1 MSVEKAPFGKLTDGR
16 EVDLYTLTNENA
28 MCVRITNFGGIVVSI
43 EVPDRD
49 GKMADVALGFDSI
62 EGYENTHPYFGALV
76 GRCGNRIAKAKF
88 TLDGK
93 TYTLAANNDVNHLHG
108 GLKGF
113 DKAVWAAE
121 PIEEANAVG
130 LKLQYTS
137 VDGEEGYPGT
147 LKCTVEYRLTNE
159 NELKIEYFA
168 ETDKPTP
175 VNLTN
180 HSYFNLK
187 GQGEGTILDHV
198 VYLNAKRFT
207 PIDETFIPT
216 GELRAVAGTPMDFTT
231 PTAIGARIHADD
243 EQLKNGKGY
252 DHNFV
257 LDGDG
262 LSLVA
267 RVEEKTTGRVLE
279 AYTMEPGV
287 QFYVGNFLDGTL
299 TGKDGKVYEQR
310 YGFCLETQHFPDSP
324 NHPDFPSIILKP
336 GEQYHTETVYKFSAE

>member
-28 MCVRITNFGGIVVSI
+28 MCVRITNFGGIIVSI

-121 PIEEANAVG
+121 KIEEANAVG

-324 NHPDFPSIILKP
+324 NHPDFPSIVLKP